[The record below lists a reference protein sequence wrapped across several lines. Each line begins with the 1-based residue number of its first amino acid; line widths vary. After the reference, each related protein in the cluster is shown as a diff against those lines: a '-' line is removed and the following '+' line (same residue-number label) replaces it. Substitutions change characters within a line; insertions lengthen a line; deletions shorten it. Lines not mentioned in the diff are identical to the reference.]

1 MSGNSHLWFSILQ
14 PPGAST
20 VVKFWETQQLHV
32 DFWLCGGSVPL
43 TPAMFKGP
51 LCMQYSFPS
60 VRQVNYCSILSWR
73 KNNWTELKQHTT
85 VLTRVQQFWFAYNTS
100 LLSPHTLLLSGHTRN
115 SHFHVLWSF
124 LYHSGK
130 VLKVEAEEI
139 NTVLLLF
146 LKFTFF
152 QLPSGIGHHS
162 FTLK

>member
-1 MSGNSHLWFSILQ
+1 MWGISAPNPRNVQGSTMYAIFISICTTGQLLQ
-14 PPGAST
+14 HI
-20 VVKFWETQQLHV
+20 KL
-32 DFWLCGGSVPL
+32 
-43 TPAMFKGP
+43 
-51 LCMQYSFPS
+51 
-60 VRQVNYCSILSWR
+60 